1 MRRAVAGPGV
11 EHFGKFPAKS
21 VGSRPDWRSAPSMA
35 LPGLAL
41 RAAHDRDDPGRR
53 HAAPRRRP
61 ADGLSCGRLTAQ
73 HEIHGMRGNLPKLRL
88 ISEGTFEHSQSAR
101 HGGDVQCNALWI
113 SPCARCPQR

>member
-35 LPGLAL
+35 LQGLTL
-41 RAAHDRDDPGRR
+41 RAACDRDEPGRSL
-53 HAAPRRRP
+53 AAPRRRRT
-61 ADGLSCGRLTAQ
+61 DGLSCGRLTAQ